1 MTNGMLLALLIAG
14 GFGVGALLGLAP
26 NAHAASQGS
35 SASRHTDA
43 GRPFVLERKAR
54 PPRRRARAPRILQPM
69 GPAYVYYDYPYYYS
83 RGHYPTHIARYVYVP
98 NYSRRYSRTHS
109 RSCFEWRR
117 NCLSKRPGACRC
129 R

>member
-1 MTNGMLLALLIAG
+1 MTKRMLLVLLVAGAL
-14 GFGVGALLGLAP
+14 GVGALVFAP
-26 NAHAASQGS
+26 IADAASQGS
-35 SASRHTDA
+35 SASRRGEGA
-43 GRPFVLERKAR
+43 RPFVLERRVR

-98 NYSRRYSRTHS
+98 YHS
-109 RSCFEWRR
+109 RQYARAHRSSCAERRR
-117 NCLSKRPGACRC
+117 NCHSSRPGACRC